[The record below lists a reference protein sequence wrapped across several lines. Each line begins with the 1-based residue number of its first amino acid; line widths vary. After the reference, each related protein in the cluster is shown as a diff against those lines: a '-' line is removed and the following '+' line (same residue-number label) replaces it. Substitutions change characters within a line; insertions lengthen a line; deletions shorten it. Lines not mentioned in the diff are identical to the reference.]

1 MARRSVELWHLIS
14 KMVQINGRARLIK
27 GGIIGWVYKGNLI
40 DFNILLGDNL
50 KIGISS
56 YGTV

>member
-1 MARRSVELWHLIS
+1 
-14 KMVQINGRARLIK
+14 MVQINGRARLIK